1 MRIKAGETTFDSSYY
16 YNLEE
21 LGSKK
26 PMFRCWHITQDY
38 FLLQMYTDGVAGMMT
53 GKNAVVT
60 ELAIFKAEEGKL
72 TTVSSGMPQ
81 QSSITSLGAPFCT
94 NGVAYIPVV
103 TNDGSSPALYKI
115 DPTTATA
122 TKGVSIVADE
132 VAAVGMLS
140 PKSF

>member
-1 MRIKAGETTFDSSYY
+1 
-16 YNLEE
+16 
-21 LGSKK
+21 
-26 PMFRCWHITQDY
+26 MFRCWHITQDY
-38 FLLQMYTDGVAGMMT
+38 FLLQIYSDGLAGMMSGT
-53 GKNAVVT
+53 SAKVC
-60 ELAIFKAEEGKL
+60 ELAIFKAEEGRL
-72 TTVSSGMPQ
+72 TTVSNGMPE
-81 QSSITSLGAPFCT
+81 QSNITSLGAPFCT